1 MIVPAQRAVAGPAWL
16 LAAAVLVG
24 VPSVS
29 TATSS
34 AATERQLAPLLA
46 TSPHLA
52 GPLRLLAAYGTPT
65 SAWRSVEHNRRVGGM
80 PNSYHLQGYAIDV
93 QRRAGVPH
101 IALDAALRRAGYVLL
116 ESLDEG
122 DHSHFA
128 FVGGKAAPKPAV
140 IAKEVAP
147 PVEPPPP
154 PAPEGLRV
162 AADDHG
168 TLLID
173 GAQPGSAPAQAGTA
187 PALASAQ

>member
-1 MIVPAQRAVAGPAWL
+1 MNILFPKAARPPAWL
-16 LAAAVLVG
+16 LAAALLAAAPG
-24 VPSVS
+24 
-29 TATSS
+29 TGAAATS
-34 AATERQLAPLLA
+34 AASERMLAPLLA

-65 SAWRSVEHNRRVGGM
+65 SAWRSVAHNRQVGGM

-101 IALDAALRRAGYVLL
+101 LALDAALRRAGYVLL

-128 FVGGKAAPKPAV
+128 FVGGRSAPRPVIAPKPD
-140 IAKEVAP
+140 EVA
-147 PVEPPPP
+147 EETPPP
-154 PAPEGLRV
+154 PAPAGPRV

-173 GAQPGSAPAQAGTA
+173 GEQPAKAADPAGIA
-187 PALASAQ
+187 PALASAR